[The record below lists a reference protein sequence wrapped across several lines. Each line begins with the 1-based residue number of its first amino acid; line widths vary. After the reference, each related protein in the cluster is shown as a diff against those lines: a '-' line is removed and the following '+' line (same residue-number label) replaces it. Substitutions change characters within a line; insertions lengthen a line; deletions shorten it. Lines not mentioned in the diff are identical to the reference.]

1 MAPFS
6 SPSLGV
12 SQDLH
17 QAIKGNE
24 VESISS
30 LGLAEKY
37 EETYAM
43 LHPIFPITSL
53 SIIVG
58 FDTTQRALPSGG
70 ILPYF
75 VCIYSS
81 PPTDP
86 TQKILCYKGNPE
98 HFMHLVRLIHVV
110 TSLTQSIPG
119 SHAATPE
126 ETLTALLLLLRTEFS
141 HTVRVSFEAQSR
153 DLSPAAWLV
162 KWRAKH
168 DLTADAA
175 TKMAV
180 AAAAAARS
188 VMDSSQPPP
197 LEMPPAYTG
206 TR

>member
-1 MAPFS
+1 LPSVRPRLSAFRICLHRSQWDIESCLQHRSYTSVPLQTRQSKMAPFS

-37 EETYAM
+37 EETYAV

-86 TQKILCYKGNPE
+86 TQKILCYKGDPE
-98 HFMHLVRLIHVV
+98 HFMHLVRLSSCCHITNTVNSRKPRRNSRGDPNIL
-110 TSLTQSIPG
+110 TS
-119 SHAATPE
+119 AATY
-126 ETLTALLLLLRTEFS
+126 
-141 HTVRVSFEAQSR
+141 RVFACCSSF
-153 DLSPAAWLV
+153 L
-162 KWRAKH
+162 
-168 DLTADAA
+168 
-175 TKMAV
+175 
-180 AAAAAARS
+180 
-188 VMDSSQPPP
+188 
-197 LEMPPAYTG
+197 
-206 TR
+206 